1 MFSSKL
7 RRKPYKC
14 SGVGLYSR
22 TIYLFLNFLSSFF
35 SKKLDINKK
44 TFFFYDQ
51 TDHQTVSELCIDLIT
66 MTKTADSR

>member
-1 MFSSKL
+1 MCSSKL

-44 TFFFYDQ
+44 TFFFMIKLIIR
-51 TDHQTVSELCIDLIT
+51 LCQNCV
-66 MTKTADSR
+66 

>member
-1 MFSSKL
+1 MCSSKL

-44 TFFFYDQ
+44 TFFFFMIKLIIR
-51 TDHQTVSELCIDLIT
+51 LCQNCV
-66 MTKTADSR
+66 

>member
-14 SGVGLYSR
+14 YGVGLYSR

-44 TFFFYDQ
+44 TFFFFMIKLIIR
-51 TDHQTVSELCIDLIT
+51 LCQNCV
-66 MTKTADSR
+66 